1 MESTLTVETTS
12 ELLRLVLPLMAR
24 HQVPVTPR
32 NYAIWFDYV
41 RADNTALKTA
51 VDKIIE
57 SKAPFDQ
64 ALLDQ
69 LYDRYIAVEG
79 LQELEEVRREMGGIL
94 VDIQSSMREAGQNV
108 GHYSGQLRGISDQ
121 VAGSRSLE
129 DIKNLLKTLIGETR
143 AMQESSKELRAHF
156 DSKSAEIAALQQE
169 LQRERARAITDPLT
183 GLPNRQALMDAMEA
197 AISEGDG
204 EQNTALIMLDIDHFK
219 RVNDRYGHLIGD
231 RVLRYVGKLL
241 QDQIKGK
248 DTAARYGGEEFS
260 VLLPDTSIDGAR
272 AVAENLCRAI
282 ADSKLVR
289 ADTKEALGTITAS
302 MGVALYRSG
311 EQFTDL
317 IGRADKALY
326 AAKEAGRNQ
335 VKSESDI
342 D

>member
-248 DTAARYGGEEFS
+248 TPRR
-260 VLLPDTSIDGAR
+260 VTGAR
-272 AVAENLCRAI
+272 NSRCCFRIPRSTERARLQRTC
-282 ADSKLVR
+282 AGRSPTPSWCAPTPR
-289 ADTKEALGTITAS
+289 RPWEPSPRRWALPCTAPAS
-302 MGVALYRSG
+302 SSPTSSG
-311 EQFTDL
+311 EPTRPCMPPKKPDA
-317 IGRADKALY
+317 IR
-326 AAKEAGRNQ
+326 
-335 VKSESDI
+335 
-342 D
+342 